1 MLKAVIF
8 DFDGVIAD
16 SENLHFKAFEEIFR
30 RYGFTLDRQTYWRE
44 LLGFTDLELFQEAAA
59 KYGINYGIS
68 YQNLIDEKSQVFMDV
83 VKTTSTVFPT
93 IRDFVCALR
102 ESGIRCAICS
112 GAYMVD
118 IDIIFEMDNEIT
130 GHDLGEL
137 FEIVVAADH
146 VSRGKPDPEGYLLA
160 GSRLRESDE
169 SLKNSD
175 CLVIEDSSWGL
186 MAAKAAGMKT
196 LAVTNSYP
204 KEILEQHADLV
215 VDTLKPE
222 LIPQMKKIFD

>member
-1 MLKAVIF
+1 
-8 DFDGVIAD
+8 
-16 SENLHFKAFEEIFR
+16 
-30 RYGFTLDRQTYWRE
+30 
-44 LLGFTDLELFQEAAA
+44 
-59 KYGINYGIS
+59 
-68 YQNLIDEKSQVFMDV
+68 
-83 VKTTSTVFPT
+83 
-93 IRDFVCALR
+93 
-102 ESGIRCAICS
+102 
-112 GAYMVD
+112 
-118 IDIIFEMDNEIT
+118 
-130 GHDLGEL
+130 
-137 FEIVVAADH
+137 